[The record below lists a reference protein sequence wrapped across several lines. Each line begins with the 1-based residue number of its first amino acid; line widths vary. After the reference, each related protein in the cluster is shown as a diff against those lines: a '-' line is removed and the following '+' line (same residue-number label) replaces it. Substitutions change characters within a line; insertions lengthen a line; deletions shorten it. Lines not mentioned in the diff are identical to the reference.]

1 MASGKGTLL
10 KNLGEFVVER
20 HSPAAW
26 RAVVDA
32 LSPDDRAIIDGLL
45 LVGGWYPVGVWN
57 RCVAGYITR
66 YATDADAEMTAV
78 ARHIADRDLNTL
90 FKVMLKMGSPEFVL
104 GRTDSLWSRYFDVG
118 EFANEEIDKRRWAL
132 KLNAPVGEDDA
143 PGELTCGP
151 GVCGWLT
158 QALELTGVKAP
169 RVVHTRCRFRA
180 APACEYEV
188 TW

>member
-1 MASGKGTLL
+1 MASAKGTLI
-10 KNLGEFVVER
+10 KNLGDYVVER
-20 HSPAAW
+20 HSQAAW

-32 LSPDDRAIIDGLL
+32 LDEDDRAIVDGLL

-57 RCVAGYITR
+57 RCVAEYIGR

-78 ARHIADRDLNTL
+78 ARYIAERDLNTV
-90 FKVMLKMGSPEFVL
+90 FKVMLRMGSAEFVL
-104 GRTDSLWSRYFDVG
+104 GRTDSLWTRYFDAG
-118 EFANEEIDKRRWAL
+118 SLTNDEIERHHWMM
-132 KLNAPVGEDDA
+132 KLTAPVGVEEA

-158 QALELTGVKAP
+158 QALQLTGVKAP
-169 RVVHTRCRFRA
+169 RVVQARCRFRGA
-180 APACEYEV
+180 HTCDYDV